1 LYRALEANTEG
12 GVMTEEERQHLE
24 EVQGRLR
31 RAAEEGNADA
41 GDLAG
46 HVDAYLAGSK
56 SSEDHD
62 ALVDRLRDGVR
73 RFEAGHPTLSQAVQ
87 GVIDSLTASGI

>member
-1 LYRALEANTEG
+1 
-12 GVMTEEERQHLE
+12 MTEEGREHLE
-24 EVQGRLR
+24 EVQGHLR

-46 HVDAYLAGSK
+46 HVDAYLSGSR
-56 SSEDHD
+56 SPEESE

-73 RFEAGHPTLSQAVQ
+73 RFEANHPTLSQAVQ
-87 GVIDSLTASGI
+87 GVVDSLTASGI